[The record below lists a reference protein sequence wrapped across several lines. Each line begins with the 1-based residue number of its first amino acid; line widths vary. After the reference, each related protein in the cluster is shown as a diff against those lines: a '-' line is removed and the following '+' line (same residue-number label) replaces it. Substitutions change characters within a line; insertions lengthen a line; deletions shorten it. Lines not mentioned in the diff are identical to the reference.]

1 MTKSFQ
7 TFIWI
12 TGIFFL
18 ANLFFLNGFVSI
30 LVPFESNAIAAWGS
44 EQSVRD
50 LPGLVGNYLLEN
62 KGLDTNFLR
71 LSGLSFFLFCLFAF
85 VSLARPLFGRD
96 TLLAFFL
103 VLASS
108 PIFIL
113 LTKLA
118 IPDMWL
124 AGAQL
129 LATTFLL
136 RCSKQTDMLWKIGF
150 WISML
155 FGALIHPMMMFIW
168 GLVFISALAIFHKNK
183 SRFIQWPFGV
193 GLIIPVI
200 FYFIIPNPAGYLF
213 SFTTLPFH
221 YYLLGML
228 LFSITWFGFLL
239 GGFRDM
245 IWKLGKKEE
254 LSIIFLAWFLAGLA
268 TNGIILGLGFSL
280 LIAKQLQL
288 YFLSNYPR
296 VSWVKTGSVLFLIAS
311 FFGAMLLIFHCRHYY
326 GGAGFKAAIGVGGL
340 FWMAGFWSILGIFS
354 KDRSWVVGGYTF
366 MGLIPVFIALV
377 SLIPKFESE
386 NQWIKTVFVQE
397 KDAWKNETLFIPENL
412 RLESSK
418 YETYAQLGKQ
428 KVTTDLGQATMVLE
442 QVTDQTPNQ
451 VRAESFPLF
460 VPEQMRM
467 DDYVIRRK

>member
-30 LVPFESNAIAAWGS
+30 LEPFESNAIATWYG
-44 EQSVRD
+44 EQAGKD
-50 LPGLVGNYLLEN
+50 LPALVGNYVIEN
-62 KGLDTNFLR
+62 QGLDTNFLR
-71 LSGLSFFLFCLFAF
+71 LGGLAFFLFCLFAF

-108 PIFIL
+108 PIFIF

-129 LATTFLL
+129 LAITFLI
-136 RCSKQTDMLWKIGF
+136 RCSKQSDIIWKIGF

-155 FGALIHPMMMFIW
+155 IGAMIHPMMMFAW
-168 GLVFISALAIFHKNK
+168 GLIFIGCLAIFHKDK

-193 GLIIPVI
+193 GLLIPVV
-200 FYFIIPNPAGYLF
+200 FYFIIPNPTGYLF
-213 SFTTLPFH
+213 SYGTLPIH
-221 YYLLGML
+221 YFLLGML

-239 GGFRDM
+239 GGFRDLV
-245 IWKLGKKEE
+245 WKLGKKEE
-254 LSIIFLAWFLAGLA
+254 LSIIFLAWFIAGLA

-280 LIAKQLQL
+280 LVAKQLQL

-296 VSWVKTGSVLFLIAS
+296 GGWVKTGSVLFLIAS
-311 FFGAMLLIFHCRHYY
+311 FFGAMALIFHCYHYY

-354 KDRSWVVGGYTF
+354 KDRSWVVGGYVF

-377 SLIPKFESE
+377 TLIPKFES
-386 NQWIKTVFVQE
+386 NQQWIKTIFVDE
-397 KDAWKNETLFIPENL
+397 RTSWKNETLFIPEILQTEQN
-412 RLESSK
+412 K
-418 YETYAQLGKQ
+418 YELYARLGGLKITENASNASMFLTL
-428 KVTTDLGQATMVLE
+428 VNSN
-442 QVTDQTPNQ
+442 TPNQ
-451 VRAESFPLF
+451 LRAESFPLWVPQLKKVEDF
-460 VPEQMRM
+460 V
-467 DDYVIRRK
+467 IKSK

>member
-12 TGIFFL
+12 TAIFFL

-30 LVPFESNAIAAWGS
+30 LVPIESNAIEAWGAD
-44 EQSVRD
+44 QGIKD
-50 LPGLVGNYLLEN
+50 LPGLVGNYIIEN

-71 LSGLSFFLFCLFAF
+71 LAGLSFFLFCLFAF

-108 PIFIL
+108 PIFIF

-124 AGAQL
+124 AGVQL
-129 LATTFLL
+129 LAITFLL
-136 RCSKQTDMLWKIGF
+136 RCSKQADIIWKIGF

-155 FGALIHPMMMFIW
+155 IGALIHPMMMFAW
-168 GLVFISALAIFHKNK
+168 GLLFIGSLSIFHKDK

-213 SFTTLPFH
+213 SFGTFPIH
-221 YYLLGML
+221 YYALAML

-245 IWKLGKKEE
+245 VWKLGKKEE
-254 LSIIFLAWFLAGLA
+254 LSIIFLAWFIAGLA

-296 VSWVKTGSVLFLIAS
+296 ASWVKTGSVLFLITS
-311 FFGAMLLIFHCRHYY
+311 FFGAMLLMFHCYHYY
-326 GGAGFKAAIGVGGL
+326 GGAGFKSAIGVGGL

-366 MGLIPVFIALV
+366 MGLIPFFIALV

-386 NQWIKTVFVQE
+386 HQWIKTVFVEE
-397 KDAWKNETLFIPENL
+397 KDAWKNETLHIPKILQTENP
-412 RLESSK
+412 K
-418 YETYAQLGKQ
+418 FETYAQLGRQ
-428 KVTTDLGQATMVLE
+428 KVTTDRNHATMFLE
-442 QVTDQTPNQ
+442 QVTDETPNQ
-451 VRAESFPLF
+451 IRAESFPMF
-460 VPEQMRM
+460 VPSTISF
-467 DDYVIRRK
+467 DDFVIRKK